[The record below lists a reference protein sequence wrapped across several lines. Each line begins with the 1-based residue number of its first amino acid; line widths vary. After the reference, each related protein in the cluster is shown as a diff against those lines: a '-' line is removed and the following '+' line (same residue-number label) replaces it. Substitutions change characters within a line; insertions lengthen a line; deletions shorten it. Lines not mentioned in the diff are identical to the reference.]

1 VNEGIKVHK
10 KNCPNAISLQS
21 NYAYRIISAKWIDS
35 SQQEFKSEII
45 LTGIDNLGLIS
56 AITEVI
62 STYMN
67 VNIRN
72 LDFSS
77 DGGTFTGKITVVV
90 KNNVILNKLIEN
102 LKQINGI
109 DKVTRV

>member
-1 VNEGIKVHK
+1 
-10 KNCPNAISLQS
+10 PNAISLQS
-21 NYAYRIISAKWIDS
+21 NYAYRIISAKWVDS
-35 SQQEFKSEII
+35 SQQEFKSEIL

-56 AITEVI
+56 AVTEVI

-77 DGGTFTGKITVVV
+77 DGGTFKGKITVVV
-90 KNNVILNKLIEN
+90 KNNVILKKLIEN